1 VTRPKSRRRQA
12 YPLSYTVG
20 EAILRYLREVRPRA
34 PYREV
39 FLTLKAPFGPL
50 SSGVLYDVVSD
61 RLRPLTLPLSHYG
74 PHTLRHACATH
85 LLAEGFSM
93 QEIGDHLGHRKV
105 DTTRVYAKVDLAGL
119 RQVANFDLGEL
130 L

>member
-1 VTRPKSRRRQA
+1 
-12 YPLSYTVG
+12 
-20 EAILRYLREVRPRA
+20 
-34 PYREV
+34 V

-61 RLRPLTLPLSHYG
+61 RLRPLALPLRHHG

-85 LLAEGFSM
+85 LLAAGFSM
-93 QEIGDHLGHRKV
+93 KEIGDHLGHRKV
-105 DTTRVYAKVDLAGL
+105 DTTRVYAKVDLGGL
-119 RQVANFDLGEL
+119 RQVANFALGEL